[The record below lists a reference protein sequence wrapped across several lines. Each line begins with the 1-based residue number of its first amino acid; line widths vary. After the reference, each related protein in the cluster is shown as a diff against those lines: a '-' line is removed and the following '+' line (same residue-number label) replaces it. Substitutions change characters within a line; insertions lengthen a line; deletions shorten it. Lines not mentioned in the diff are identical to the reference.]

1 MKLEGRTI
9 LVYVDGGWTISGMV
23 EKFDK
28 DKIILSVE
36 SKEDLYV
43 IFRDK
48 ISIVKLIDERSGD
61 KKYFSPEIKEQD
73 VDDTKRFPTN
83 NMTYD
88 ENNFSL
94 PRDMINKDMLG
105 ELEDTDFSVFFG
117 NRENEKIV
125 FRSKN
130 DKKN

>member
-9 LVYVDGGWTISGMV
+9 LLYVDGGWTISGLV
-23 EKFDK
+23 EKFDDTK
-28 DKIILSVE
+28 VIISVE

-48 ISIVKLIDERSGD
+48 ISIVKLIDDRDED
-61 KKYFSPEIKEQD
+61 KKPFAPEIKEQEREQ
-73 VDDTKRFPTN
+73 TFQFPSN

-94 PRDMINKDMLG
+94 PRDMINKEMLG
-105 ELEDTDFSVFFG
+105 EIEDDDFSVFFG
-117 NRENEKIV
+117 NGQDEKIS